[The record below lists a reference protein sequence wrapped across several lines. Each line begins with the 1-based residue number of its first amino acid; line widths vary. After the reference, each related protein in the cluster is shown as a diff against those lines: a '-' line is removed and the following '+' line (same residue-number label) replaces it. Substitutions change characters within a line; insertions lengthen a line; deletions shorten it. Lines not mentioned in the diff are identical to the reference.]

1 MALFP
6 RTTGRTTRFGP
17 SSSIAEL
24 RGAYEAIFARFG
36 EPNGVTFEPAQLGLV
51 KGEWVQAPRAVRG
64 RLILYFHGGGFIAGS
79 PQSHRA
85 LAAKLCLQAQSHG
98 LIVDYRLAPEYPFP
112 APVRDG
118 VDIYRNLIK
127 SGVQPEAI
135 VLAGDGAGGGLAFS
149 TLLAIRNG
157 NLPMPAAIVAMSP
170 WADLSLSGMSMMTN
184 AESDENLSWE
194 LLFLSARNYLKKLNP
209 NDPYASPAFAN
220 FKDFPPIMVH
230 AGSKEILRDD
240 ASKLGDRAAEAGVK
254 VNIEIYDG
262 MQHLFQMTPGLH
274 EAKMSLERLGQ
285 FINARL
291 RKPLSEAKMATAK

>member
-6 RTTGRTTRFGP
+6 RTARTTRFGP
-17 SSSIAEL
+17 QSSIAEL

-118 VDIYRNLIK
+118 VDVYRNLLK

-184 AESDENLSWE
+184 AEADENLSWE

-285 FINARL
+285 FINVRT
-291 RKPLSEAKMATAK
+291 RKPLSEPKMASAK

>member
-6 RTTGRTTRFGP
+6 RTARTTRFGP
-17 SSSIAEL
+17 HSTIAEL
-24 RGAYEAIFARFG
+24 RGAYDAIFERFG
-36 EPNGVTFEPAQLGLV
+36 EISPGVTFEPAQMGLV

-79 PQSHRA
+79 PLTHRP
-85 LAAKLCLQAQSHG
+85 LVSKLCLQAQSHG
-98 LIVDYRLAPEYPFP
+98 LVVQYRLAPEYPFP

-118 VDIYRNLIK
+118 VDIYRNLLK
-127 SGVQPEAI
+127 GGLAPEAV
-135 VLAGDGAGGGLAFS
+135 VLAGDGAGGGLAFA

-157 NLPMPAAIVAMSP
+157 NLPMPAAIVALSP

-184 AESDENLSWE
+184 AESDEFLSWE

-262 MQHLFQMTPGLH
+262 MQHLFQMTPGLK
-274 EAKMSLERLGQ
+274 EAKISMERLGQ
-285 FINARL
+285 FIHARTHNPMKAP
-291 RKPLSEAKMATAK
+291 RAAVAE

>member
-1 MALFP
+1 MALFV
-6 RTTGRTTRFGP
+6 RNGRNSRVGP
-17 SSSIAEL
+17 QSSIADL
-24 RGAYEAIFARFG
+24 RGAYEQIFARFG
-36 EPNGVTFEPAQLGLV
+36 EPPNGVTFAPAELGLV

-79 PQSHRA
+79 PQTHRA
-85 LAAKLCLQAQSHG
+85 LVAKLCLQAQSHA
-98 LIVDYRLAPEYPFP
+98 LTLAYRLAPEFPFP
-112 APVRDG
+112 SPVRDG

-127 SGVQPEAI
+127 GGLSPSSI
-135 VLAGDGAGGGLAFS
+135 VLAGDGAGGGLAFAAM
-149 TLLAIRNG
+149 LAIRNG
-157 NLPMPAAIVAMSP
+157 NLPIPAGIVAISP

-220 FKDFPPIMVH
+220 FRDFPPIMVH

-285 FINARL
+285 FINVRT
-291 RKPLSEAKMATAK
+291 RVPLSAPKLAAGE